1 MSLVIFESIERNGR
15 MKKMK
20 KITLQNC
27 VRKTLASTMLFC
39 CLTSGVAS
47 YACVAEA
54 PAAPIDENGAVVRVE
69 ETEWRYRSYQG
80 RCQRRLWSLTRGIW
94 LTDWEDC

>member
-1 MSLVIFESIERNGR
+1 
-15 MKKMK
+15 MK

-39 CLTSGVAS
+39 CLTTGVS
-47 YACVAEA
+47 YACAVDA
-54 PAAPIDENGAVVRVE
+54 PVPADDSGAVAHVE
-69 ETEWRYRSYQG
+69 ETEWHYRTYQG
-80 RCQRRLWSLTRGIW
+80 RCQKRLWSITRGIW